1 MSAAMFS
8 LGSPPPLPAEAG
20 AAASMAIGQPAPA
33 FTLSDLTG
41 QMTNFSATQG
51 RPILLNFWAAW
62 CAPCREE
69 MPLLQQAYDT
79 HQRAGLTVLAISQ
92 DAADRADA
100 ARAYW
105 TQAGWT
111 FPSLLDP
118 EGAVARQYQVLLL
131 PSTVF
136 INAEGIV
143 TAVHRGPMN
152 AAQLQQHL
160 ATVAPPRGQS
170 KGAARSYDFPIK
182 ESG

>member
-1 MSAAMFS
+1 
-8 LGSPPPLPAEAG
+8 
-20 AAASMAIGQPAPA
+20 MAIGQPAPS

-41 QMTNFSATQG
+41 QTTRVDAAQG
-51 RPILLNFWAAW
+51 RPILLNFWATW

-69 MPLLQQAYDT
+69 MPLLQQVYDT
-79 HQRAGLTVLAISQ
+79 HQRLGLNVVAISQ
-92 DAADRADA
+92 DPADRAAA

-118 EGAVARQYQVLLL
+118 EGAVAKQYQVLFL

-136 INAEGIV
+136 INAEGVV
-143 TAVHRGPMN
+143 TAIHRGPMN

-160 ATVAPPRGQS
+160 ATVMAPRG
-170 KGAARSYDFPIK
+170 
-182 ESG
+182 